1 MAERK
6 ERKTNPKKNK
16 AQETA
21 KQELMHVSREEL
33 STVLYSPMGLSF
45 EKAFSRQIYLE
56 EVYVAGCGHVKH
68 IKKYVKALNVGDRLQ
83 LIREPKNVYDELAI
97 LVKDAK
103 GHKLGYVPRRNNAP
117 YARML
122 DAGKVLYAIID
133 DINWLP
139 DDDDED
145 EEMVFAPWQLLK
157 IAIYMED

>member
-6 ERKTNPKKNK
+6 EGKTNPEKNK

-103 GHKLGYVPRRNNAP
+103 VSLPQHKVNFVALCSASRPVSFKNYSTSP
-117 YARML
+117 
-122 DAGKVLYAIID
+122 
-133 DINWLP
+133 
-139 DDDDED
+139 
-145 EEMVFAPWQLLK
+145 FA
-157 IAIYMED
+157 

>member
-6 ERKTNPKKNK
+6 EGKTNPEKNK

-56 EVYVAGCGHVKH
+56 EVYVAGCGH
-68 IKKYVKALNVGDRLQ
+68 IKRIKTYVKALKAGDRLQ
-83 LIREPKNVYDELAI
+83 LIREPENAYDELAI
-97 LVKDAK
+97 LIKDEK

-117 YARML
+117 YARLL

-139 DDDDED
+139 DDEDED